1 MSEFEI
7 AINDYYDATTI
18 AKILMN
24 NNYVVMMSREEQL
37 YIINAIW
44 SDGCNRN
51 DVVFMD
57 GCEFEEKY
65 VEVDPNDKRED

>member
-1 MSEFEI
+1 MSEIEI

-18 AKILMN
+18 AEILMN

-44 SDGCNRN
+44 SDRCDRN

-57 GCEFEEKY
+57 RGEFEEKY
-65 VEVDPNDKRED
+65 VEVTPND

>member
-7 AINDYYDATTI
+7 AVNDYYDATTI
-18 AKILMN
+18 AEILMN

-44 SDGCNRN
+44 SDICDCNN
-51 DVVFMD
+51 VVFMD
-57 GCEFEEKY
+57 RGEFEEKY
-65 VEVDPNDKRED
+65 MEVTPND

>member
-18 AKILMN
+18 AEILMN
-24 NNYVVMMSREEQL
+24 NGYVVMMSREEDL
-37 YIINAIW
+37 YILNVLW
-44 SDGCNRN
+44 SAGCNRN

-57 GCEFEEKY
+57 RGEFEEKY
-65 VEVDPNDKRED
+65 TEVTPDD

>member
-1 MSEFEI
+1 MSEIEI
-7 AINDYYDATTI
+7 AVNDYHDATVI
-18 AKILMN
+18 AEILMN

-44 SDGCNRN
+44 SGNCNRN

-57 GCEFEEKY
+57 RGEFEE
-65 VEVDPNDKRED
+65 NM

>member
-1 MSEFEI
+1 MSEIEI
-7 AINDYYDATTI
+7 AVNDYHDATTI
-18 AKILMN
+18 AEILMN

-44 SDGCNRN
+44 SAGCNRN

-57 GCEFEEKY
+57 RGEFEEKY
-65 VEVDPNDKRED
+65 MEVTPND

>member
-7 AINDYYDATTI
+7 AVNDYYDATTI
-18 AKILMN
+18 AEILMN
-24 NNYVVMMSREEQL
+24 NDYVIMMSREEQL

-44 SDGCNRN
+44 SSGCNRN

-57 GCEFEEKY
+57 RGEFEEKY
-65 VEVDPNDKRED
+65 VEVMPND